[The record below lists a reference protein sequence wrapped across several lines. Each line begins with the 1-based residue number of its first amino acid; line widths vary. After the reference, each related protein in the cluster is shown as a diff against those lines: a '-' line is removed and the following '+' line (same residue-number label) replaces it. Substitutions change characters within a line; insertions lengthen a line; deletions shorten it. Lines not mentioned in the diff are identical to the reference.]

1 MNGLCND
8 KPASAGRGFAPPTR
22 KTRRK
27 AEVRWLNACGK
38 NCCTRLHS
46 PTGLHIRGIRYS
58 YDSPI
63 SSCPAARTKIAA
75 EPACPCPK
83 IHQREIS
90 TPLAP
95 NTTPTPK
102 EEQKRCGVYMK
113 MFNTAPPSCPHTAQD
128 DIRWLLTSRTL
139 YMQNVP
145 FPFPGS
151 RDFSQKHSMTRPPP
165 SERSKQWTGCPES
178 RDPLDKSSEV
188 ASRLNAELARR
199 H

>member
-1 MNGLCND
+1 MREKLLY
-8 KPASAGRGFAPPTR
+8 APPQPHWTPHPR
-22 KTRRK
+22 DPLQLRQPHFK
-27 AEVRWLNACGK
+27 L
-38 NCCTRLHS
+38 
-46 PTGLHIRGIRYS
+46 
-58 YDSPI
+58 
-63 SSCPAARTKIAA
+63 SSCEDENRSRASLPLPQNPPKRNLHPT
-75 EPACPCPK
+75 CPEYNSDA
-83 IHQREIS
+83 QRGAKKMWCLHE
-90 TPLAP
+90 
-95 NTTPTPK
+95 N
-102 EEQKRCGVYMK
+102 VY
-113 MFNTAPPSCPHTAQD
+113 TAPPSCPHTAQD

-145 FPFPGS
+145 FPFPGF